1 MKLTLNRNSLFAILL
16 RSPWWAS
23 VLLALAVFGVT
34 RLFLPVEF
42 AAFATLP
49 FVVIGIYCAFQQ
61 LRRPGA
67 KRIAATLGRARA
79 LPWDGFCA
87 ALEEGFRRGGYAVAR
102 TRGGADL
109 ELTQAGRVTL
119 VACKRWKAGRTG
131 IEPLRE
137 FDAATSERGA
147 HSRIY
152 IAAGEVTANARAFA
166 AEKKIRLLQEEELTS
181 LLAQGH

>member
-1 MKLTLNRNSLFAILL
+1 MKLTLQPNSLFAILL
-16 RSPWWAS
+16 RSRWWVSA
-23 VLLALAVFGVT
+23 LAALAVFGVT

-49 FVVIGIYCAFQQ
+49 FVGIGLYGAFQQ

-87 ALEEGFRRGGYAVAR
+87 ALEAGFRRGGYAVAR
-102 TRGGADL
+102 TGGGADL
-109 ELTQAGRVTL
+109 ELKQAGRVTL
-119 VACKRWKAGRTG
+119 VACKRWKAVRTG
-131 IEPLRE
+131 VEPPRE
-137 FDAATSERGA
+137 FDAATSARDA
-147 HSRIY
+147 DSRMY
-152 IAAGEVTANARAFA
+152 IAAGEVTDTARAFA

-181 LLAQGH
+181 LLGRGR